1 MEERDKKIKK
11 RCTVLYV
18 LICML
23 TVLAISRLFYLQI
36 VEGENYRAVS
46 DSRLA
51 RSIPIK
57 APRGDILDRYGRP
70 LVTNRVG
77 YTVAIAKIN
86 DDKAALNRV
95 ILNMVNLCNE
105 KDIEYDDTFP
115 ITKSSPFVFDFAG
128 ADEEARQT
136 AARQF
141 ITEKKYD
148 ADITPEEVMEKYK
161 KKYNIS
167 EEYTDEEARTIAG
180 IRYEMEKR
188 NFSSNNPYVFAAD
201 VDIQTITTIKEK
213 HDQFFCVTVY
223 NEPIR
228 EYTSGTLAAHILG
241 RVGII
246 NREEYAQLKDK
257 GYGMNDYLGKQGAE
271 KAFESYLKGTDGTNS
286 VERKIREG
294 ETEIV
299 YSRNPVPGNS
309 VMLTIDKDLQQKT
322 EESLATH
329 IQKIAATSKRGSG
342 HDACAGAAVAID
354 LNSGEILSIASYPTY
369 DPARFNDDYSK
380 LLQDP
385 NTPMLNRAINGTYE
399 PGSTFKLCTAVAAL
413 EGGYTTPD
421 EYITTK
427 GVYNYLGHDFMCN
440 IYRTSRGNHGTIN
453 VSQAIQYSCNYF
465 FFEMGRRSGIEPI
478 ESYAKQ
484 FGLGEYTGIE
494 LADEEAKGQ
503 VAGPEVRKKNNREW
517 YPGDVLQAAIG
528 QSDSLFTPLQIAN
541 YVATLA
547 NGGTHYEAHLLKS
560 VKSNSEDAMV
570 ETVAPKI
577 KNQVSIEK
585 QNLDAVLNGMQLV
598 TAEGTARAAFAD
610 FPIKT
615 GGKTGSAQV
624 SRGSSNGIYVGYAPY
639 DNPQIAVAVVIEHGG
654 SGGNASYIARDIFEE
669 YFFGNAAQEKAQAEP
684 KNTLLP

>member
-1 MEERDKKIKK
+1 MEERDKTIKK
-11 RCTVLYV
+11 RCTVLYT
-18 LICML
+18 LICL
-23 TVLAISRLFYLQI
+23 LAALAVGRLFYLQI
-36 VEGENYRAVS
+36 IEGENYRSIS

-86 DDKAALNRV
+86 DDKAALNHV
-95 ILNMVNLCNE
+95 ILNMAQLCTE
-105 KDIEYDDTFP
+105 KGIEYDDSFP
-115 ITKSSPFVFDFAG
+115 ISETAPFTFVFEG
-128 ADEEARQT
+128 EDEEAQQQ
-136 AARQF
+136 AAQKF
-141 ITEKKYD
+141 IEEKKY
-148 ADITPEEVMEKYK
+148 ASDITAEEVIEKYK
-161 KKYNIS
+161 KKYNI
-167 EEYTDEEARTIAG
+167 EESYTDSEVRTIAG

-188 NFSSNNPYVFAAD
+188 NFSSNNPYVFATD
-201 VDIQTITTIKEK
+201 VDIQTITTIKEQ
-213 HDQFFCVTVY
+213 HDRFFCVTVY

-246 NREEYAQLKDK
+246 NAEEYAELKER

-299 YSRNPVPGNS
+299 YSRDPVPGNS
-309 VMLTIDKDLQQKT
+309 VMLTIDKDLQQVT
-322 EESLATH
+322 EESLERN
-329 IQKIAATSKRGSG
+329 IKKIAATSRRGSG
-342 HDACAGAAVAID
+342 DDACAGAAVAID
-354 LNSGEILSIASYPTY
+354 LNSGEILASGTYPTY
-369 DPARFNDDYSK
+369 DPARFNEDYTE
-380 LLQDP
+380 LLNDP
-385 NTPMLNRAINGTYE
+385 NKPMLNRAINGTYE

-421 EYITTK
+421 EHIKTT

-453 VSQAIQYSCNYF
+453 ISQAIQHSCNYF
-465 FFEMGRRSGIEPI
+465 FFEMGKRTGIEPI

-494 LADEEAKGQ
+494 LSGEEAKGQ
-503 VAGPEVRKKNNREW
+503 VAGPEVRKQNNREW

-528 QSDSLFTPLQIAN
+528 QSDNLFTPLQIAN

-547 NGGTHYEAHLLKS
+547 NGGTHYEAHLLKA
-560 VKSNSEDAMV
+560 VKSNAEDAIV
-570 ETVAPKI
+570 ETVTPTI
-577 KNQVSIEK
+577 KNQISIKKE
-585 QNLDAVLNGMQLV
+585 NLDAVLEGMQLV

-624 SRGSSNGIYVGYAPY
+624 ARGSSNGIYVGYAPY

-654 SGGNASYIARDIFEE
+654 SGGNASYIARDMFEE
-669 YFFGNAAQEKAQAEP
+669 YFFGTGAQAENETKA
-684 KNTLLP
+684 KNVLLP